1 MFTLLVLFGLFIT
14 VKTSNIAEI
23 QVQTVRRGDNVTIK
37 CGEDLTIGNKGNLI
51 WYKQSFGKVSQYVAR
66 TVKNDYRLNPAFKD
80 HINVTRDQKRF
91 DLNIAGTKEDD
102 TATYFCAKMA
112 DNLINFGSG
121 TLLVFQ
127 AEKTS
132 LHVPTLKVI
141 RSGESDTLQCSV
153 QEMASS
159 CAEERVYWL
168 KHGLG
173 ESHKG
178 IIYTHEDSSDQC
190 KRSSEAGF
198 PTQSCSYSFPKSQLG
213 PDDAGIYHCAVA
225 ACGKI
230 LFGNGTK
237 VDVKE
242 SNHWK
247 VIVLITSNVISSI
260 IIIVLVGV
268 ILKNRKG
275 ATNSHPSHT
284 NQAKAENVLTYATVT
299 LAKNPSS
306 SRAKHSRVRTDQD
319 IYAQVKIN

>member
-1 MFTLLVLFGLFIT
+1 MFTLLVIFGLFIT

-37 CGEDLTIGNKGNLI
+37 CGEDLTRDNKGSLI
-51 WYKQSFGKVSQYVAR
+51 WYKQSFGKVLQYVAR
-66 TVKNDYRLNPAFKD
+66 KTENNYRLNPAFND
-80 HINVTRDQKRF
+80 GHIDFTRDQKRF
-91 DLNIAGTKEDD
+91 DLNIAGTKDD
-102 TATYFCAKMA
+102 TATWLTKMA

-237 VDVKE
+237 VDVK
-242 SNHWK
+242 
-247 VIVLITSNVISSI
+247 
-260 IIIVLVGV
+260 G
-268 ILKNRKG
+268 
-275 ATNSHPSHT
+275 
-284 NQAKAENVLTYATVT
+284 
-299 LAKNPSS
+299 
-306 SRAKHSRVRTDQD
+306 
-319 IYAQVKIN
+319 